1 MKNNSISDYRCH
13 NRKRFHLCV
22 CLGLVAVFWLASFS
36 SGAQEI
42 TKILPLGDSI
52 TQGGNARPS
61 YRRELWLMLKQ
72 NGFNV
77 DFVGSQTGFESTSP
91 PEDQLDFDLDHEG
104 HWGWETNEIADALPA
119 WLESYTVDIA
129 LVHLGTNDFDRGE
142 SVSDTL
148 NDLSAVLTLLRQ
160 SNPDITILLAE
171 IIPMRFKSTR
181 KFNKALKAWASN
193 ASTESSKLIIVNQ
206 YSGYYS
212 LLYSYDKY
220 HPNSLGEKRIAK
232 RWFDALSEILEPDSE
247 TTR

>member
-1 MKNNSISDYRCH
+1 MKNNSLSDYRNQ

-22 CLGLVAVFWLASFS
+22 CTGLMAVFCLTSLS

-42 TKILPLGDSI
+42 TRILPLGDSI
-52 TQGGNARPS
+52 TQGGNARPG
-61 YRRELWLMLKQ
+61 YRRALWLLLKE

-77 DFVGSQTGFESTSP
+77 DFVGSQTSFENSSP
-91 PEDQLDFDLDHEG
+91 PDDQLDFDLDHEG
-104 HWGWETNEIADALPA
+104 HWGWETNQIADALPA
-119 WLESYTVDIA
+119 WLESYTADIA

-148 NDLSAVLTLLRQ
+148 DDLSAVLALLRE

-181 KFNKALKAWASN
+181 KFNTALRAWASN
-193 ASTESSKLIIVNQ
+193 ASTTESKLIIVDQ

-212 LLYSYDKY
+212 LLYNYDKY
-220 HPNSLGEKRIAK
+220 HPNSWGEKRIAN
-232 RWFDALSEILEPDSE
+232 RWFDALSEILEP
-247 TTR
+247 TQ

>member
-1 MKNNSISDYRCH
+1 MKNNSISGCRNQNLNLFHRC
-13 NRKRFHLCV
+13 V
-22 CLGLVAVFWLASFS
+22 GAGLLAVFCLTPFS

-61 YRRELWLMLKQ
+61 YRRALWLMLKK

-91 PEDQLDFDLDHEG
+91 PDDRLDFDLDHEG

-119 WLESYTVDIA
+119 WLESYTADIA

-142 SVSDTL
+142 PISDTL
-148 NDLSAVLTLLRQ
+148 NDLGTVLNLLRQ
-160 SNPDITILLAE
+160 SNPGITILLAE

-181 KFNKALKAWASN
+181 KFNTALKAWASKESTP
-193 ASTESSKLIIVNQ
+193 ASELIIVDL
-206 YSGYYS
+206 YSGYYP
-212 LLYSYDKY
+212 LLHSYDKY
-220 HPNSLGEKRIAK
+220 HPNSRGEKRIAN
-232 RWFDALSEILEPDSE
+232 RWFEALSEVLEPDSE
-247 TTR
+247 SSQ